1 MANIVDLR
9 RTDLR
14 SNVLENPYWITSREI
29 TCPTHDAVV
38 VGLFS
43 FPITLIASSLCEA
56 CYGNSKIIIQEAV
69 WEINTA
75 FSGGTP
81 ALIAGI
87 QTLDLQTTLAYT
99 DSNENA
105 LIESV
110 AGSGVTNSAGVY
122 PLHVTSAFDTARVAG
137 QHATDYVITPADTV
151 VPCITVNPSGGM
163 TGGSAFL
170 HLLIAVVP
178 QVT

>member
-14 SNVLENPYWITSREI
+14 TNVLENPYWITSKEI
-29 TCPTHDAVV
+29 TAAHDAVV

-56 CYGNSKIIIQEAV
+56 AYGNSKIIIMEGA
-69 WEINTA
+69 WEYNTA

-81 ALIAGI
+81 ALIVGI

-99 DSNENA
+99 DEDEND
-105 LIESV
+105 LVESV
-110 AGSGVTNSAGVY
+110 AGSGLTNSAGLY
-122 PLHVTSAFDTARVAG
+122 PLHATSAFDTNKLLM
-137 QHATDYVITPADTV
+137 QHSATYVLTPKDTD
-151 VPCITVNPSGGM
+151 VPCITANPSGGI